1 MVLVPNLDFRIR
13 NKDIWINGE
22 HAVFGNLISMEYVK
36 TLRFWIIGVLISCDS
51 TVHVQKAYTATTKPT
66 EPKGR

>member
-22 HAVFGNLISMEYVK
+22 HAVFGNLISME
-36 TLRFWIIGVLISCDS
+36 LCQDAEVLD
-51 TVHVQKAYTATTKPT
+51 YWRPD
-66 EPKGR
+66 